1 MLLGPVNCSML
12 TLEGL
17 DSAYD
22 PSKYSNVMTK
32 KTPKEDCMHNVI
44 DWICITNST
53 TCALI
58 PDIQKLVDTKWECF
72 GRRLFMRSFA
82 LHMVR
87 TLAVSLSAVL
97 INDEPLLHF
106 HGNKYS
112 MEGVWSLVLYST
124 AGFTIV
130 ISVIYELPCLL
141 QNGWQYWGYRK
152 PLKSTGNE
160 VRYHICHIRGTA
172 VFDKVCMTVTLA
184 SFLLVWLFKPFL
196 AFSGCYELLVNE
208 NNLCDSLSWSSQL
221 FMTICVISVWVYVFY
236 FLMGIEIYGPMVISI
251 YRIMTNDV
259 PFFFTFYIL
268 LLVAFASA
276 LSMMFV
282 DSGTE
287 PVTIFLFSFIR
298 FIQITV
304 GMEHAADEVWNS
316 HEIAEGRRFLF
327 EGILTLYYL
336 VVLIMVNLLIA
347 ILSSTYSN
355 LSGADATKARLIMEK
370 HNRMCGMVCSG

>member
-1 MLLGPVNCSML
+1 
-12 TLEGL
+12 
-17 DSAYD
+17 
-22 PSKYSNVMTK
+22 
-32 KTPKEDCMHNVI
+32 MHNVI

-53 TCALI
+53 TSALI
-58 PDIQKLVDTKWECF
+58 PEIQKLVDAKWECF

-82 LHMVR
+82 LHVVR
-87 TLAVSLSAVL
+87 ALAVSLSAML
-97 INDEPLLHF
+97 INEEPLRDLHR
-106 HGNKYS
+106 HKYHL
-112 MEGVWSLVLYST
+112 EGIWALVLYPT
-124 AGFTIV
+124 VGLTIM
-130 ISVIYELPCLL
+130 ISFIYELPCLW

-160 VRYHICHIRGTA
+160 VRYHVCHIRGTA
-172 VFDKVCMTVTLA
+172 VFDKVFMTVTIA
-184 SFLLVWLFKPFL
+184 SYLLVCLFKTCL
-196 AFSGCYELLVNE
+196 AFAGCYEVLVNE
-208 NNLCDSLSWSSQL
+208 NRLCYGLSWSSQL
-221 FMTICVISVWVYVFY
+221 FMTICVISVWVYIFY

-268 LLVAFASA
+268 LLVAFACA

-287 PVTIFLFSFIR
+287 PVTIFMFSFFR

-316 HEIAEGRRFLF
+316 HEIAEGRQFLF
-327 EGILTLYYL
+327 EGILTSYYL

-347 ILSSTYSN
+347 ILSNTYSN
-355 LSGADATKARLIMEK
+355 LSAADATKAMLIMEK
-370 HNRMCGMVCSG
+370 HNKMCGMVSCG